1 MQVIFVLLKL
11 KVIQKGLI
19 YCVFSSCIEKINGIL
34 LMVKDGSIDFVESFV
49 VVLKDFGY
57 RDIVELIDF
66 IDVYMKV
73 GKYCF
78 NCF

>member
-1 MQVIFVLLKL
+1 
-11 KVIQKGLI
+11 
-19 YCVFSSCIEKINGIL
+19 
-34 LMVKDGSIDFVESFV
+34 MVKDGSFDFVESFV
-49 VVLKDFGY
+49 EVLKDFGY

-78 NCF
+78 NCLLKFLFCMGI